1 MKLIKL
7 STSTC
12 VPCKVLDAELTGN
25 SIPFENLYVDQVEA
39 PYKIRGVPTLV
50 VLDSDGVEMDR
61 YVGQVGAL
69 AWVLN
74 NNYVFFWTTKMKNF
88 LISIIDDNNGDTLSY
103 YEEAETVM
111 EAYDLAITQAEEFCS
126 EEYSITVQ
134 QLAPKGINSFWYAA
148 Q

>member
-1 MKLIKL
+1 
-7 STSTC
+7 
-12 VPCKVLDAELTGN
+12 
-25 SIPFENLYVDQVEA
+25 
-39 PYKIRGVPTLV
+39 
-50 VLDSDGVEMDR
+50 
-61 YVGQVGAL
+61 
-69 AWVLN
+69 
-74 NNYVFFWTTKMKNF
+74 MKNF